1 MKRKARIMII
11 RAFGVLVIGAGG
23 YLGMKKTI
31 KKNIK
36 NIIMMTVGAC
46 IYAAAIS
53 MFLDPNGLA
62 PGGVTGISILLSR
75 LIPVETGT
83 LILLLNIPILLLGT
97 WKFGFR
103 FILSTIYCI
112 IIISPMTNFFAARFG
127 ALTED
132 LFLSGLAGGALL
144 AVGMGMVFRA
154 KATTG
159 GIDIIVKII
168 RTKIPHLKTNNL
180 FLLMDAVVVS
190 CSVLVFKDIDKALYA
205 GMTVIVT
212 SLVMDIVLYGKDE
225 AKLIHIISDRSEA
238 ITKRLLD
245 DLEIGVT
252 YVRGEGAY
260 SGKEKKVI
268 MCVVKKQI
276 SPKVEDI
283 IKEEDPMAFMIVS
296 SAMEIYGEGYKN
308 LFSEKI

>member
-1 MKRKARIMII
+1 MSKNIQKKCKNIVMMT
-11 RAFGVLVIGAGG
+11 IGAIL
-23 YLGMKKTI
+23 YS
-31 KKNIK
+31 
-36 NIIMMTVGAC
+36 
-46 IYAAAIS
+46 AAIG
-53 MFLDPNGLA
+53 MFLDPNALA
-62 PGGVTGISILLSR
+62 PGGVTGISIILSR

-97 WKFGFR
+97 WKFGIR

-112 IIISPMTNFFAARFG
+112 AIISPMTNLFTEKFG
-127 ALTED
+127 ALTND
-132 LFLSGLAGGALL
+132 PFLAGVAGGALL
-144 AVGMGMVFRA
+144 AIGMGTVFRA
-154 KATTG
+154 RATTG

-168 RTKIPHLKTNNL
+168 RTKKPHLKTNNL
-180 FLLMDAVVVS
+180 FLLMDAVVVT
-190 CSVLVFKDIDKALYA
+190 CSALVFRDVDKALYA
-205 GMTVIVT
+205 SMTVIVT

-225 AKLIHIISDRSEA
+225 AKLIHIISDKSEE

-268 MCVVKKQI
+268 MCVVKKQL

-308 LFSEKI
+308 LFSEKL

>member
-1 MKRKARIMII
+1 MSQAMQQKVKRFFMMT
-11 RAFGVLVIGAGG
+11 IGAV
-23 YLGMKKTI
+23 L
-31 KKNIK
+31 
-36 NIIMMTVGAC
+36 
-46 IYAAAIS
+46 YAAAIG
-53 MFLDPNGLA
+53 MFLDPNSLA
-62 PGGVTGISILLSR
+62 PGGVTGISIIVSR

-83 LILLLNIPILLLGT
+83 LILLFNIPILLLGT
-97 WKFGFR
+97 WKFGFK
-103 FILSTIYCI
+103 FIVSTIYCI
-112 IIISPMTNFFAARFG
+112 MIISPMTNFFTSQYG

-132 LFLSGLAGGALL
+132 PFLAGLAGGALL
-144 AVGMGMVFRA
+144 AVGMGTVFRA

-168 RTKIPHLKTNNL
+168 RTKKPHLKTNNL
-180 FLLMDAVVVS
+180 FLLMDAVVVT
-190 CSVLVFKDIDKALYA
+190 CSALVFKDIDKALYA
-205 GMTVIVT
+205 GMTVVVT
-212 SLVMDIVLYGKDE
+212 SFVMDIVLYGKDE
-225 AKLIHIISDRSEA
+225 AKLIHIISDKSEE

-252 YVRGEGAY
+252 YVRGERAY

>member
-1 MKRKARIMII
+1 MNKSVQNR
-11 RAFGVLVIGAGG
+11 V
-23 YLGMKKTI
+23 
-31 KKNIK
+31 KNIVK
-36 NIIMMTVGAC
+36 MTLGAC
-46 IYAAAIS
+46 LYAAAIG

-112 IIISPMTNFFAARFG
+112 VIISPMTNFFSSRFG

-132 LFLSGLAGGALL
+132 LFLAGLAGGAML
-144 AVGMGMVFRA
+144 AVGMGMVFRS

-168 RTKIPHLKTNNL
+168 RTKKPHLKTNNL

-205 GMTVIVT
+205 GMTVVIT

-225 AKLIHIISDRSEA
+225 AKLIHIISDKSEE

>member
-1 MKRKARIMII
+1 MSKSMQQKIKRIFMMT
-11 RAFGVLVIGAGG
+11 IGAF
-23 YLGMKKTI
+23 
-31 KKNIK
+31 
-36 NIIMMTVGAC
+36 V
-46 IYAAAIS
+46 YAAAIG
-53 MFLDPNGLA
+53 MFLDPNALA
-62 PGGVTGISILLSR
+62 PGGVTGISIILSR

-83 LILLLNIPILLLGT
+83 LILLFNIPILILGT

-103 FILSTIYCI
+103 FIVSTIYCI
-112 IIISPMTNFFAARFG
+112 MIISPMTNFFTSRYG

-132 LFLSGLAGGALL
+132 PFLAGLAGGALL
-144 AVGMGMVFRA
+144 AIGMGTVFRA

-168 RTKIPHLKTNNL
+168 RTKKPHLKTNNL
-180 FLLMDAVVVS
+180 FLLMDAVVVT
-190 CSVLVFKDIDKALYA
+190 CSALVFKDIDKALYA
-205 GMTVIVT
+205 GMTVVIT

-225 AKLIHIISDRSEA
+225 AKLIHIISDKSEE

-252 YVRGEGAY
+252 YVHGEGAY

-268 MCVVKKQI
+268 MCVVKKQM

>member
-1 MKRKARIMII
+1 MNKTFLKKCKNVFMMT
-11 RAFGVLVIGAGG
+11 IGALL
-23 YLGMKKTI
+23 YS
-31 KKNIK
+31 
-36 NIIMMTVGAC
+36 
-46 IYAAAIS
+46 AAIG
-53 MFLDPNGLA
+53 MFLDPNALA
-62 PGGVTGISILLSR
+62 PGGVTGISIILSR
-75 LIPVETGT
+75 LLPVETGT

-97 WKFGFR
+97 WKFGVK

-112 IIISPMTNFFAARFG
+112 VIISPMTNIFTSKFG

-132 LFLSGLAGGALL
+132 PFLAGLAGGALL
-144 AVGMGMVFRA
+144 AVGMGTVFRA

-168 RTKIPHLKTNNL
+168 RTKKPHLKTNNL
-180 FLLMDAVVVS
+180 FLLMDAVVVT
-190 CSVLVFKDIDKALYA
+190 CSALVFKDIDKALYA
-205 GMTVIVT
+205 GMTVIIT
-212 SLVMDIVLYGKDE
+212 SLVMDLVLYGKDE
-225 AKLIHIISDRSEA
+225 AKLIHIISDKSEE

-268 MCVVKKQI
+268 MCVVKKQM

-283 IKEEDPMAFMIVS
+283 IKDEDPMAFMIVS

-308 LFSEKI
+308 LFGEKL

>member
-1 MKRKARIMII
+1 MSKSMQQKIKQIVMMT
-11 RAFGVLVIGAGG
+11 IGAI
-23 YLGMKKTI
+23 L
-31 KKNIK
+31 
-36 NIIMMTVGAC
+36 
-46 IYAAAIS
+46 YAAAIG
-53 MFLDPNGLA
+53 MFLDPNSLA
-62 PGGVTGISILLSR
+62 PGGVTGISIILSR
-75 LIPVETGT
+75 LIPIETGT
-83 LILLLNIPILLLGT
+83 LILLFNIPILILGT

-103 FILSTIYCI
+103 FIVSTIYCI
-112 IIISPMTNFFAARFG
+112 MIISPMTNFFTAKFG

-132 LFLSGLAGGALL
+132 PFLAGLAGGALL
-144 AVGMGMVFRA
+144 AVGMGTVFRA

-168 RTKIPHLKTNNL
+168 RTKKPHLKTNNL
-180 FLLMDAVVVS
+180 FLLMDAVVVT
-190 CSVLVFKDIDKALYA
+190 CSALVFKDIDKALYA

-225 AKLIHIISDRSEA
+225 AKLIHIISDKSEE

>member
-1 MKRKARIMII
+1 MSQAMQQKVKRFFMMT
-11 RAFGVLVIGAGG
+11 IGAV
-23 YLGMKKTI
+23 L
-31 KKNIK
+31 
-36 NIIMMTVGAC
+36 
-46 IYAAAIS
+46 YAAAIG
-53 MFLDPNGLA
+53 MFLDPNSLA
-62 PGGVTGISILLSR
+62 PGGVTGISIIVSR

-83 LILLLNIPILLLGT
+83 LILLFNIPILLLGT
-97 WKFGFR
+97 WKFGFK
-103 FILSTIYCI
+103 FIVSTIYCI
-112 IIISPMTNFFAARFG
+112 VIISPMTNFFTARFG
-127 ALTED
+127 AVTEEP
-132 LFLSGLAGGALL
+132 FLAGLAGGALL
-144 AVGMGMVFRA
+144 AVGMGTVFRA

-168 RTKIPHLKTNNL
+168 RTKKPHLKTNNL
-180 FLLMDAVVVS
+180 FLLMDAVVVT
-190 CSVLVFKDIDKALYA
+190 CSALVFKDIDKALYA
-205 GMTVIVT
+205 GMTVVVT
-212 SLVMDIVLYGKDE
+212 SFVMDIVLYGKDE
-225 AKLIHIISDRSEA
+225 AKLIHIISDKSEE

>member
-1 MKRKARIMII
+1 MSKSMQQKIKHIVMMT
-11 RAFGVLVIGAGG
+11 IGAI
-23 YLGMKKTI
+23 L
-31 KKNIK
+31 
-36 NIIMMTVGAC
+36 
-46 IYAAAIS
+46 YAAAIG
-53 MFLDPNGLA
+53 MFLDPNSLA
-62 PGGVTGISILLSR
+62 PGGVTGISIILSR

-83 LILLLNIPILLLGT
+83 LILLFNIPILILGT

-103 FILSTIYCI
+103 FIVSTIYCI
-112 IIISPMTNFFAARFG
+112 MIISPMTNFFTAKFG

-132 LFLSGLAGGALL
+132 PFLAGLAGGALL
-144 AVGMGMVFRA
+144 AVGMGTVFRA

-168 RTKIPHLKTNNL
+168 RTKKPHLKTNNL
-180 FLLMDAVVVS
+180 FLLMDAVVVT
-190 CSVLVFKDIDKALYA
+190 CSALVFKDIDKALYA

-225 AKLIHIISDRSEA
+225 AKLIHIISDKSEE

>member
-1 MKRKARIMII
+1 MRKSMKQRIKRIVMMT
-11 RAFGVLVIGAGG
+11 IGAI
-23 YLGMKKTI
+23 L
-31 KKNIK
+31 
-36 NIIMMTVGAC
+36 
-46 IYAAAIS
+46 YAAAIG
-53 MFLDPNGLA
+53 MFLDPNSLA
-62 PGGVTGISILLSR
+62 PGGVTGISIILSR
-75 LIPVETGT
+75 IIPVETGT
-83 LILLLNIPILLLGT
+83 LILLFNIPILIVGT

-103 FILSTIYCI
+103 FIVSTIYCI
-112 IIISPMTNFFAARFG
+112 MIISPMTNFFTSRYG

-132 LFLSGLAGGALL
+132 PFLAGLAGGALL
-144 AVGMGMVFRA
+144 AVGMGTVFRA

-180 FLLMDAVVVS
+180 FLLMDAVVVI
-190 CSVLVFKDIDKALYA
+190 CSALVFRDIDKALYA
-205 GMTVIVT
+205 GMTVIIT

-225 AKLIHIISDRSEA
+225 AKLFHIISDKSEE

-276 SPKVEDI
+276 SPKVEDV

>member
-1 MKRKARIMII
+1 MSKNIQKKCKNIVMMT
-11 RAFGVLVIGAGG
+11 IGAIL
-23 YLGMKKTI
+23 YS
-31 KKNIK
+31 
-36 NIIMMTVGAC
+36 
-46 IYAAAIS
+46 AAIG
-53 MFLDPNGLA
+53 MFLDPNALA
-62 PGGVTGISILLSR
+62 PGGVTGISIILSR

-97 WKFGFR
+97 WKFGIR

-112 IIISPMTNFFAARFG
+112 AIISPMTNLFTEKFG
-127 ALTED
+127 ALTND
-132 LFLSGLAGGALL
+132 PFLAGVAGGALL
-144 AVGMGMVFRA
+144 AVGMGTVFRA
-154 KATTG
+154 RATTG

-168 RTKIPHLKTNNL
+168 RTKKPHLKTNNL
-180 FLLMDAVVVS
+180 FLLMDAVVVT
-190 CSVLVFKDIDKALYA
+190 CSALVFRDVDKALYA

-225 AKLIHIISDRSEA
+225 AKLIHIISDKSEE

-268 MCVVKKQI
+268 MCVVKKQL

-308 LFSEKI
+308 LFGEKL

>member
-1 MKRKARIMII
+1 MSKAIQQKIKRIVMMT
-11 RAFGVLVIGAGG
+11 IGAI
-23 YLGMKKTI
+23 L
-31 KKNIK
+31 
-36 NIIMMTVGAC
+36 
-46 IYAAAIS
+46 YAAAIGL
-53 MFLDPNGLA
+53 FLDPNSLA
-62 PGGVTGISILLSR
+62 PGGVTGISIILSR
-75 LIPVETGT
+75 LIPIETGT
-83 LILLLNIPILLLGT
+83 LILLFNIPILILGT

-103 FILSTIYCI
+103 FIVSTIYCI
-112 IIISPMTNFFAARFG
+112 MIISPMTNFFTVRFG

-132 LFLSGLAGGALL
+132 AFLAGLAGGALL
-144 AVGMGMVFRA
+144 AVGMGTVFRA

-168 RTKIPHLKTNNL
+168 RTKKPHLKTNNL
-180 FLLMDAVVVS
+180 FLLMDAVVVT
-190 CSVLVFKDIDKALYA
+190 CSALVFKDIDKALYA

-225 AKLIHIISDRSEA
+225 AKLIHIISDKSEE

-283 IKEEDPMAFMIVS
+283 IKEEDSMAFMIVS

>member
-1 MKRKARIMII
+1 MSKSMQQKIKHIVMMT
-11 RAFGVLVIGAGG
+11 IGAI
-23 YLGMKKTI
+23 L
-31 KKNIK
+31 
-36 NIIMMTVGAC
+36 
-46 IYAAAIS
+46 YAAAIG
-53 MFLDPNGLA
+53 MFLDPNSLA
-62 PGGVTGISILLSR
+62 PGGVTGISIILSR
-75 LIPVETGT
+75 LIPIETGT
-83 LILLLNIPILLLGT
+83 LILLFKIPILILGT

-103 FILSTIYCI
+103 FIVSTIYCI
-112 IIISPMTNFFAARFG
+112 MIISPMTNFFTAKFG

-132 LFLSGLAGGALL
+132 PFLAGLAGGALL
-144 AVGMGMVFRA
+144 AVGMGTVFRA

-168 RTKIPHLKTNNL
+168 RTKKPHLKTNNL
-180 FLLMDAVVVS
+180 FLLMDAVVVT
-190 CSVLVFKDIDKALYA
+190 CSALVFKDIDKALYA

-225 AKLIHIISDRSEA
+225 AKLIHIISDKSEE

>member
-1 MKRKARIMII
+1 MNKSVQNR
-11 RAFGVLVIGAGG
+11 V
-23 YLGMKKTI
+23 
-31 KKNIK
+31 KNIVT
-36 NIIMMTVGAC
+36 MTLGAC
-46 IYAAAIS
+46 LYAGAIG

-112 IIISPMTNFFAARFG
+112 VIISPMTNFFSSRFG

-132 LFLSGLAGGALL
+132 LFLAGLAGGAML
-144 AVGMGMVFRA
+144 AVGMGMVFRS

-168 RTKIPHLKTNNL
+168 RTKKPHLKTNNL

-205 GMTVIVT
+205 GMTVVIT

-225 AKLIHIISDRSEA
+225 AKLIHIISDKSEE

>member
-1 MKRKARIMII
+1 MSKAMQQKIKR
-11 RAFGVLVIGAGG
+11 FL
-23 YLGMKKTI
+23 
-31 KKNIK
+31 
-36 NIIMMTVGAC
+36 MMTIGAC
-46 IYAAAIS
+46 IYAAAIG
-53 MFLDPNGLA
+53 MFLDPNALA
-62 PGGVTGISILLSR
+62 PGGVTGISIILSR

-83 LILLLNIPILLLGT
+83 LILLFNIPILILGT

-103 FILSTIYCI
+103 FIVSTIYCI
-112 IIISPMTNFFAARFG
+112 MIISPMTNFFTAKFG

-132 LFLSGLAGGALL
+132 PFLAGLAGGALL
-144 AVGMGMVFRA
+144 AVGMGTVFRA

-168 RTKIPHLKTNNL
+168 RTKMPHLKTNNL
-180 FLLMDAVVVS
+180 FLLMDAVVVT
-190 CSVLVFKDIDKALYA
+190 CSALVFKDIDKALYA
-205 GMTVIVT
+205 GMTVIIT

-225 AKLIHIISDRSEA
+225 AKLIHIISDKSEE

>member
-1 MKRKARIMII
+1 MNKSVQNR
-11 RAFGVLVIGAGG
+11 V
-23 YLGMKKTI
+23 
-31 KKNIK
+31 KNIVT
-36 NIIMMTVGAC
+36 MTLGAC
-46 IYAAAIS
+46 LYAAAIG

-112 IIISPMTNFFAARFG
+112 VIISPMTNFFSSRFG

-132 LFLSGLAGGALL
+132 LFLAGLAGGAML
-144 AVGMGMVFRA
+144 AVGMGMVFRS

-168 RTKIPHLKTNNL
+168 RTKKPHLKTNNL

-205 GMTVIVT
+205 GMTVVIT

-225 AKLIHIISDRSEA
+225 AKLIHIISDKSEE

>member
-1 MKRKARIMII
+1 
-11 RAFGVLVIGAGG
+11 
-23 YLGMKKTI
+23 MKKSVQ
-31 KKNIK
+31 KNVK
-36 NIIMMTVGAC
+36 NIIMMTLGAC
-46 IYAAAIS
+46 IYAAAIG

-75 LIPVETGT
+75 VIPVETGT

-112 IIISPMTNFFAARFG
+112 VIISPMTNFFTTRFG

-132 LFLSGLAGGALL
+132 LFLAGLAGGALL

-168 RTKIPHLKTNNL
+168 RTKKPHLKTNSL

-190 CSVLVFKDIDKALYA
+190 CSVLVFKDVDKALYA
-205 GMTVIVT
+205 GMTVIIT

-225 AKLIHIISDRSEA
+225 AKLIHIISDKSEE

-268 MCVVKKQI
+268 MCVVKKQM

>member
-1 MKRKARIMII
+1 MTKS
-11 RAFGVLVIGAGG
+11 VH
-23 YLGMKKTI
+23 
-31 KKNIK
+31 KNIK

-46 IYAAAIS
+46 LYAAGIG

-103 FILSTIYCI
+103 FIISTIYCI
-112 IIISPMTNFFAARFG
+112 IIISPMTNFFTARFG
-127 ALTED
+127 ALTKD
-132 LFLSGLAGGALL
+132 LFLAGMAGGALL

-168 RTKIPHLKTNNL
+168 RTKIPHLKTNSL

-205 GMTVIVT
+205 GMTVIIT

-225 AKLIHIISDRSEA
+225 AKLIHIISDKSEK

-268 MCVVKKQI
+268 MCVVKKQM

>member
-1 MKRKARIMII
+1 MSKS
-11 RAFGVLVIGAGG
+11 
-23 YLGMKKTI
+23 I
-31 KKNIK
+31 KQKIK
-36 NIIMMTVGAC
+36 QFLMMTIGAC
-46 IYAAAIS
+46 IYAAAIG

-103 FILSTIYCI
+103 FIISTIYCI
-112 IIISPMTNFFAARFG
+112 VIISPMTNFFSARFG

-132 LFLSGLAGGALL
+132 LFLTGLAGGALL
-144 AVGMGMVFRA
+144 AVGMGTVFRA

-180 FLLMDAVVVS
+180 FLLMDAVVVC
-190 CSVLVFKDIDKALYA
+190 CSVLVFKDVDKALYA
-205 GMTVIVT
+205 CMTVIVT

-225 AKLIHIISDRSEA
+225 AKLIHIISDKSEA

>member
-1 MKRKARIMII
+1 MLKTMQQRIKRILMMT
-11 RAFGVLVIGAGG
+11 IGAM
-23 YLGMKKTI
+23 L
-31 KKNIK
+31 
-36 NIIMMTVGAC
+36 
-46 IYAAAIS
+46 YAAAIG
-53 MFLDPNGLA
+53 MFLDPNALA
-62 PGGVTGISILLSR
+62 PGGVTGISIILSR

-83 LILLLNIPILLLGT
+83 LILLFNIPILILGA

-103 FILSTIYCI
+103 FIVSTIYCI
-112 IIISPMTNFFAARFG
+112 IIISPMTNFFTSKYG
-127 ALTED
+127 AITQD
-132 LFLSGLAGGALL
+132 PFLAGLAGGALL
-144 AVGMGMVFRA
+144 AVGMGTVFRA

-168 RTKIPHLKTNNL
+168 RTRIPHLKTNNL
-180 FLLMDAVVVS
+180 LLLMDAVVVT
-190 CSVLVFKDIDKALYA
+190 CSALVFKDIDKALYA

-212 SLVMDIVLYGKDE
+212 SMVMDIVLYGKDE
-225 AKLIHIISDRSEA
+225 AKLIHIISDKSEE

-268 MCVVKKQI
+268 MCVVKKQLY
-276 SPKVEDI
+276 PKVEDI

-308 LFSEKI
+308 LFGDKL

>member
-1 MKRKARIMII
+1 MSKSMQQKIKQFSMMT
-11 RAFGVLVIGAGG
+11 IGAC
-23 YLGMKKTI
+23 L
-31 KKNIK
+31 
-36 NIIMMTVGAC
+36 
-46 IYAAAIS
+46 YAAAIG
-53 MFLDPNGLA
+53 MFLDPNALA
-62 PGGVTGISILLSR
+62 PGGVTGISIILSR

-83 LILLLNIPILLLGT
+83 LILLFNIPILILGT

-103 FILSTIYCI
+103 FIVSTIYCI
-112 IIISPMTNFFAARFG
+112 MIISPMTNFFTSRYG

-132 LFLSGLAGGALL
+132 PFLAGLAGGALL
-144 AVGMGMVFRA
+144 AVGMGTVFRA

-168 RTKIPHLKTNNL
+168 RTKKPHLKTNNL
-180 FLLMDAVVVS
+180 FLLMDAVVVT
-190 CSVLVFKDIDKALYA
+190 CSAFVFKDIDKALYA

-212 SLVMDIVLYGKDE
+212 SLVLDIVLYGKDE
-225 AKLIHIISDRSEA
+225 AKLIHIISDKSEE

>member
-1 MKRKARIMII
+1 MSKSVRQKMKRIVMMT
-11 RAFGVLVIGAGG
+11 IGAM
-23 YLGMKKTI
+23 L
-31 KKNIK
+31 
-36 NIIMMTVGAC
+36 
-46 IYAAAIS
+46 YAAAIG
-53 MFLDPNGLA
+53 MFLDPNSLA
-62 PGGVTGISILLSR
+62 PGGVTGISIILSR

-83 LILLLNIPILLLGT
+83 LILLFNIPILILGT

-103 FILSTIYCI
+103 FIVSTIYCI
-112 IIISPMTNFFAARFG
+112 MIISPMTNFFTAKFG

-132 LFLSGLAGGALL
+132 PFLAGLAGGALL
-144 AVGMGMVFRA
+144 AVGMGTVFRA

-168 RTKIPHLKTNNL
+168 RTKMPHLKTNNL
-180 FLLMDAVVVS
+180 FLLMDAVVVT
-190 CSVLVFKDIDKALYA
+190 CSALVFKDIDKALYA
-205 GMTVIVT
+205 GMTVIIT

-225 AKLIHIISDRSEA
+225 AKLIHIISDKSEE

>member
-1 MKRKARIMII
+1 MSKAIQQKIKRIVMMT
-11 RAFGVLVIGAGG
+11 IGAI
-23 YLGMKKTI
+23 L
-31 KKNIK
+31 
-36 NIIMMTVGAC
+36 
-46 IYAAAIS
+46 YAAAIG
-53 MFLDPNGLA
+53 MFLDPNSLA
-62 PGGVTGISILLSR
+62 PGGVTGISIILSR
-75 LIPVETGT
+75 LIPIETGT
-83 LILLLNIPILLLGT
+83 LILLFNIPILILGT

-103 FILSTIYCI
+103 FIVSTIYCI
-112 IIISPMTNFFAARFG
+112 MIISPMTNFFTVRFG

-132 LFLSGLAGGALL
+132 PFLAGLAGGALL
-144 AVGMGMVFRA
+144 AVGMGTVFRA

-168 RTKIPHLKTNNL
+168 RTKMPHLKTNNL
-180 FLLMDAVVVS
+180 FLLMDAVVVT
-190 CSVLVFKDIDKALYA
+190 CSALVFKDIDKALYA

-225 AKLIHIISDRSEA
+225 AKLIHIISDKSEE

>member
-1 MKRKARIMII
+1 MSKSMQQKIKHIVMMT
-11 RAFGVLVIGAGG
+11 IGAI
-23 YLGMKKTI
+23 L
-31 KKNIK
+31 
-36 NIIMMTVGAC
+36 
-46 IYAAAIS
+46 YAAAIG
-53 MFLDPNGLA
+53 MFLDPNSLA
-62 PGGVTGISILLSR
+62 PGGVTGISIILSR

-83 LILLLNIPILLLGT
+83 LILLFNIPILILGT

-103 FILSTIYCI
+103 FIVSTIYCI
-112 IIISPMTNFFAARFG
+112 LIISPMTNFFTARFG
-127 ALTED
+127 AITEEP
-132 LFLSGLAGGALL
+132 FLAGLAGGALL
-144 AVGMGMVFRA
+144 AVGMGTVFRA

-159 GIDIIVKII
+159 GIDIVVKII
-168 RTKIPHLKTNNL
+168 RTKKPHLKTNNL
-180 FLLMDAVVVS
+180 FLLMDAVVVT
-190 CSVLVFKDIDKALYA
+190 CSALVFKDIDKALYA

-225 AKLIHIISDRSEA
+225 AKLIHIISDKSEE

>member
-1 MKRKARIMII
+1 MSQAMQQKVKRFFMMT
-11 RAFGVLVIGAGG
+11 IGAV
-23 YLGMKKTI
+23 L
-31 KKNIK
+31 
-36 NIIMMTVGAC
+36 
-46 IYAAAIS
+46 YAAAIG
-53 MFLDPNGLA
+53 MFLDPNSLA
-62 PGGVTGISILLSR
+62 PGGVTGISIIVSR

-83 LILLLNIPILLLGT
+83 LILLFNIPILLLGT
-97 WKFGFR
+97 WKFGFK
-103 FILSTIYCI
+103 FIVSTIYCI
-112 IIISPMTNFFAARFG
+112 VIISPMTNFFTARFG
-127 ALTED
+127 AVTEEP
-132 LFLSGLAGGALL
+132 FLAGLAGGALL
-144 AVGMGMVFRA
+144 AVGMGTVFRA

-168 RTKIPHLKTNNL
+168 RTKKPHLKTNNL
-180 FLLMDAVVVS
+180 FLLMDAVVVT
-190 CSVLVFKDIDKALYA
+190 CSALVFKDIDKALYA

-225 AKLIHIISDRSEA
+225 AKLIHIISDKSEE

>member
-1 MKRKARIMII
+1 MSKAIQQKIKRIVMMT
-11 RAFGVLVIGAGG
+11 IGAI
-23 YLGMKKTI
+23 L
-31 KKNIK
+31 
-36 NIIMMTVGAC
+36 
-46 IYAAAIS
+46 YAAAIG
-53 MFLDPNGLA
+53 MFLDPNSLA
-62 PGGVTGISILLSR
+62 PGGVTGISIILSR
-75 LIPVETGT
+75 LIPIETGT
-83 LILLLNIPILLLGT
+83 LILLFNIPILILGT

-103 FILSTIYCI
+103 FIVSTIYCI
-112 IIISPMTNFFAARFG
+112 MIISPMTNFFTVRFG

-132 LFLSGLAGGALL
+132 PFLAGLAGGALL
-144 AVGMGMVFRA
+144 AVGMGTVFRA

-168 RTKIPHLKTNNL
+168 RTKMPHLKTNNL
-180 FLLMDAVVVS
+180 FLLMDAVVVT
-190 CSVLVFKDIDKALYA
+190 CSAFVFKDIDKALYA
-205 GMTVIVT
+205 GMTVIIT

-225 AKLIHIISDRSEA
+225 AKLIHIISDKSEE

>member
-1 MKRKARIMII
+1 MSKSMQQK
-11 RAFGVLVIGAGG
+11 
-23 YLGMKKTI
+23 I
-31 KKNIK
+31 KQF
-36 NIIMMTVGAC
+36 IMMTIGAC
-46 IYAAAIS
+46 LYAAAIG
-53 MFLDPNGLA
+53 MFLDPNALA
-62 PGGVTGISILLSR
+62 PGGVTGISIILSR

-83 LILLLNIPILLLGT
+83 LILLFNIPILILGT

-103 FILSTIYCI
+103 FIISTIYCI
-112 IIISPMTNFFAARFG
+112 IIISPMTNFFLSRYG

-132 LFLSGLAGGALL
+132 PFLAGLAGGALL
-144 AVGMGMVFRA
+144 AVGMGTVFRA

-180 FLLMDAVVVS
+180 FLLMDAVVVT
-190 CSVLVFKDIDKALYA
+190 CSALVFKDIDKALYA

-212 SLVMDIVLYGKDE
+212 SLVLDIVLYGKDE
-225 AKLIHIISDRSEA
+225 AKLIHIISDKSEE

>member
-1 MKRKARIMII
+1 MSKAIQQKIKHIVMMT
-11 RAFGVLVIGAGG
+11 IGAI
-23 YLGMKKTI
+23 L
-31 KKNIK
+31 
-36 NIIMMTVGAC
+36 
-46 IYAAAIS
+46 YAAAIG
-53 MFLDPNGLA
+53 MFLDPNSLA
-62 PGGVTGISILLSR
+62 PGGVTGISIILSR
-75 LIPVETGT
+75 LIPIETGT
-83 LILLLNIPILLLGT
+83 LILLFNIPILILGT

-103 FILSTIYCI
+103 FIVSTIYCI
-112 IIISPMTNFFAARFG
+112 MIISPMTNFFTAKFG

-132 LFLSGLAGGALL
+132 PFLAGLAGGALL
-144 AVGMGMVFRA
+144 AVGMGTVFRA

-168 RTKIPHLKTNNL
+168 RTKKPHLKTNNL
-180 FLLMDAVVVS
+180 FLLMDAVVVT
-190 CSVLVFKDIDKALYA
+190 CSALVFKDIDKALYA

-225 AKLIHIISDRSEA
+225 AKLIHIISDKSEE